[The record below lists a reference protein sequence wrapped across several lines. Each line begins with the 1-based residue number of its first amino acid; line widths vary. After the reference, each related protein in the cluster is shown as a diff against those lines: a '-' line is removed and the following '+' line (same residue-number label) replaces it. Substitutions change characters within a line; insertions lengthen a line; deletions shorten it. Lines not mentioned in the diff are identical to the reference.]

1 MTVGAGSASSARFS
15 AARTPTCRSDHA
27 PVAAGLRTRVAKS
40 LRAFLTVAI
49 ALGSPAAP
57 AALAAPAGQTASA
70 PPAATGGQPGAAPAG
85 VVQLTP
91 ELIRARTEREWDVKA
106 EKMRRHL
113 LPLMRAHEIDL
124 WVILSRENA
133 PDPAL
138 ELFGGYG
145 ITGWYGHRNA
155 YLFHDAGEDGLETT
169 VLGTH
174 LSGHLARF
182 YDTRTLY
189 GEEGLAPHL
198 RRYVEARDPRR
209 IAINQSRT
217 ISMADGLTAELKE
230 YLLDAVGPGYADRI
244 VSSEPLLVEYVS
256 TRTPAE
262 DEIQREASAATFA
275 ILRRAF
281 SNEVIAP
288 GRTTL
293 LDVHYWITAEWK
305 RQGFEFNFPASVDLQ
320 RAGAAPRDSDDAV
333 IQPGDLLHVDFGVR
347 TSGIVADQQK
357 MAYVLRPGEE
367 EAPAGLRAAFERSNR
382 MAEILL
388 EEFVPGRTGIAIKT
402 RAEARAA
409 DEGIDA
415 LVYSHAQGNWVH
427 DAGVWMVFDWPDR
440 YGDHPRF
447 PLRAGEWISLEF
459 SVTAPAPEWDGQA
472 VTIMREEDTLVHGD
486 GRVEYLSG
494 PQTELWLIR

>member
-1 MTVGAGSASSARFS
+1 MNARPRIDEPFAAASMS
-15 AARTPTCRSDHA
+15 
-27 PVAAGLRTRVAKS
+27 VAASRC
-40 LRAFLTVAI
+40 
-49 ALGSPAAP
+49 ALLA
-57 AALAAPAGQTASA
+57 AALAMVSLSALAAAAAPETTIEQ
-70 PPAATGGQPGAAPAG
+70 AATGGQVAGAAAAGAPAG
-85 VVQLTP
+85 GVQAATAGGQLTP
-91 ELIRARTEREWDVKA
+91 ELIRERTEREWDVKA

-124 WVILSRENA
+124 WIILSRENA

-182 YDTRTLY
+182 YDTRELY

-209 IAINQSRT
+209 IAVNQSRT

-230 YLLDAVGPGYADRI
+230 YLIDAVGPRYRDRI

-262 DEIQREASAATFA
+262 DAIQREASAATFA
-275 ILRRAF
+275 ILRRAL

-320 RAGAAPRDSDDAV
+320 RAGAEPRDSDDAV
-333 IQPGDLLHVDFGVR
+333 IRPGDLLHVDFGVR
-347 TSGIVADQQK
+347 SSGIVADQQK
-357 MAYVLRPGEE
+357 MAYVLRSGEE

-402 RAEARAA
+402 AAEARAA